1 MNKIKLFIKTLLL
14 NGSFSIPLI
23 LVSCITGND
32 GKVVDDHKI
41 DEKNKIDTDKILD
54 EFKGLIQIDYQKKGI
69 KSLSFSPAEAYYRTV
84 RKNYE
89 HRYDKLFDKKLLNEK
104 GFLEIS
110 NFQDFKTKVFNS
122 FVLKTKNIPNFPQI
136 SETAFKKEFE
146 NKFLDGQKIENV
158 LTKKNILISEEYI
171 ENYGNLVYFHY
182 FLVSENDRKFS
193 IQILTQSD
201 ISRIDNSVL
210 PDVIFSHYSTIWT
223 VFQVSKSKKVS
234 YSTLDQNVLLER
246 GLDNKSRSSNSLKI
260 QKEFLKI
267 FEHLRNEYKDI
278 KQEFLNNKIKDNF
291 EKFLFSVQEKEK
303 IHRNSSSILTS
314 LNDKIDRF
322 NNPFFKDSHVIIK
335 TKEDFQNLIIK
346 RWKEL
351 NKDESKLTEAE
362 LIKNFEKD
370 FLENKQLDNVLQSQN
385 MLIFETWIDKYL
397 QIHQKNEKNS
407 YQLISWLIPFK
418 KTENEIYFS
427 AIDPKNDFLNRC
439 FCKKWE
445 LPFANNAFNFSNV
458 GFQVVL
464 VPKNLKII
472 FEKNVDKI
480 ELNENLVKNYT

>member
-41 DEKNKIDTDKILD
+41 DEENKIDTDKILD

-69 KSLSFSPAEAYYRTV
+69 KSLSFSPAEAYSEVV
-84 RKNYE
+84 REKYE
-89 HRYDKLFDKKLLNEK
+89 NRWDKLFDKKLLNEK

-110 NFQDFKTKVFNS
+110 SFQDFKTKVFDS
-122 FVLKTKNIPNFPQI
+122 FVLKTKDIANFPKI
-136 SETAFKKEFE
+136 SEIAFKKEFE
-146 NKFLDGQKIENV
+146 NKFLDGQKIEDV
-158 LTKKNILISEEYI
+158 LTKKNILISEEDVWS
-171 ENYGNLVYFHY
+171 YGYYLHSFRY
-182 FLVSENDRKFS
+182 FLVSEDDKTFS
-193 IQILTQSD
+193 IKIFVESD
-201 ISRIDNSVL
+201 ISRAN
-210 PDVIFSHYSTIWT
+210 FSIVKDAIPRVDSTIWT
-223 VFQVSKSKKVS
+223 VFQVPKSKKVS
-234 YSTLDQNVLLER
+234 YRTLDENIKKDKLNQKAISLEV
-246 GLDNKSRSSNSLKI
+246 

-267 FEHLRNEYKDI
+267 FEHLKNEYKDI
-278 KQEFLNNKIKDNF
+278 KQEFLNNKIKNNF

-407 YQLISWLIPFK
+407 YQLINWLIPFK
-418 KTENEIYFS
+418 KTENEIHFS

-480 ELNENLVKNYT
+480 ELNENLVKNYA